1 MRFIARYL
9 ALSFSF
15 YQITINLDRICLIV
29 IVGNQISGQIKLH
42 ITYVRQYS
50 TLTEKEDFIIHTCI
64 QSKLLSNIIGKMITS
79 NVMTKLSSFRHTR
92 HQIYHPILDH
102 QVDVFMTRT
111 KLVDTRI
118 KMITAFTRKLFDT
131 HVVRNLL

>member
-1 MRFIARYL
+1 MCHIRLVFIIGIK
-9 ALSFSF
+9 
-15 YQITINLDRICLIV
+15 IT
-29 IVGNQISGQIKLH
+29 GQIKLQ

-50 TLTEKEDFIIHTCI
+50 TLTEKENFIIHTCI
-64 QSKLLSNIIGKMITS
+64 QSKLLSNIIGKMITL

-118 KMITAFTRKLFDT
+118 KMITAFTRKLFDA